1 MSQYDKLKELA
12 LAATALNLDTADQ
25 VHDISDMHFD
35 CPLCDGEGFVSG
47 DVEYSN
53 IDGVA
58 LSVQFYGI
66 GDEYC
71 SAEEYFREANPTTIL
86 ALIAQ
91 RDELLA
97 AMLRYLPFIPS
108 SAAKDGGAAS
118 HSENVKAADQF
129 REAIAKAVQP

>member
-1 MSQYDKLKELA
+1 MSQHDKLKELA

-35 CPLCDGEGFVSG
+35 CPLCDCEGYVSG

-97 AMLRYLPFIPS
+97 AAQRLQRRGFFRG
-108 SAAKDGGAAS
+108 SALNNPGEMEDITLMTA
-118 HSENVKAADQF
+118 
-129 REAIAKAVQP
+129 AIAKAVQP